1 MVYRLLADSI
11 VILHFLF
18 IVFALLGGF
27 LFFWRKWTILLHLP
41 TAIWICVIEFGG
53 WICPLTPLENRLRLA
68 GGAAGY
74 KGEFV
79 EHYLIPI
86 IYPPDLTRSS
96 VKSFVRFSF
105 YISVNST
112 VTTFCSA
119 LPLFK

>member
-18 IVFALLGGF
+18 IVFALFGGF

-41 TAIWICVIEFGG
+41 TAIWICVIEFRG

-74 KGEFV
+74 KGGFV

-86 IYPPDLTRSS
+86 IYPPGLTREIQLILGGLAMGVNLAVYFFVIRSW
-96 VKSFVRFSF
+96 KSG
-105 YISVNST
+105 
-112 VTTFCSA
+112 
-119 LPLFK
+119 K

>member
-41 TAIWICVIEFGG
+41 TAIWICVIEFRG

-74 KGEFV
+74 KGGFV
-79 EHYLIPI
+79 EHYLIPS
-86 IYPPDLTRSS
+86 IYPPGLTREIQLILGGLAMGVNLAVYFFVIRSW
-96 VKSFVRFSF
+96 KSG
-105 YISVNST
+105 
-112 VTTFCSA
+112 
-119 LPLFK
+119 K